1 MHDEGKGERTN
12 VCMAISWKSFLS
24 PPFRSHE
31 MPGKVFPS
39 RSFFLLVRFSFRV
52 LLLLPPPSISPLA
65 DWTGVKSIE
74 TGGNLTTF
82 AHSEHFYLRK
92 YFNLRAAASWEGLV
106 FLTCL
111 CRCQQGANPLLP
123 PKKRYCFSHQQV
135 PAHRPVCLS
144 AIERKQRSPFPPPPR

>member
-24 PPFRSHE
+24 LPFRSHE

-52 LLLLPPPSISPLA
+52 LLLLPPPSISLLA

-74 TGGNLTTF
+74 TGGDLATF
-82 AHSEHFYLRK
+82 EHFYLRK
-92 YFNLRAAASWEGLV
+92 YFNLPAKASLEGLV
-106 FLTCL
+106 FVMSLSLST
-111 CRCQQGANPLLP
+111 RGKSPSSSKETLL
-123 PKKRYCFSHQQV
+123 
-135 PAHRPVCLS
+135 L
-144 AIERKQRSPFPPPPR
+144 